1 MFNFVGFLRSYFI
14 RTKVAKTDWPA
25 KKNGGKISIIYNK
38 GVSSRSDLVFDEN
51 EGENE
56 NCISRVRLAVK
67 EDNKIE

>member
-51 EGENE
+51 EGKNE
-56 NCISRVRLAVK
+56 NSISRVRMAVK

>member
-56 NCISRVRLAVK
+56 NCISRVRLAVQ

>member
-51 EGENE
+51 EDEKRKQHKPCENGG
-56 NCISRVRLAVK
+56 
-67 EDNKIE
+67 